1 MPKTL
6 RLILGDQLNH
16 SHSWFKEKDKN
27 VTYILME
34 VMQEQNYV
42 THHIQKIA
50 AFFESMRQFA
60 RELKDEGHHVI
71 YYYLDAQEN
80 QQHFS
85 KNLIWLIEKLSIE
98 KFEYQLPDEYRL
110 DEQLKSFCKSLKLET
125 QVYDTEHFYTTRT
138 EVKEFFKG
146 KKQYLM
152 ENFYRYMRKKHQILV
167 DENDQPEGGKWNFDH
182 ENRKKYDGKIPLK
195 APLTF
200 KKDVS
205 EIVKMIQD
213 LQVPHLG
220 NINPKELPF
229 PTSREE
235 SLELLEYFCHQLLPA
250 FGKYEDAMLKEHHT
264 LFHSCLSFA
273 LNVKML
279 SPQEVVN
286 HVISTWRTH
295 PEKIDIAQIEGFV
308 RQIIGWREYMR
319 GIYWAEMPDFATQ
332 NFLMNRRKLPFW
344 FWDGKVKMNCMKNC
358 INSSLN
364 HSYAHHIQR
373 LMIIGNF
380 TLLAGCHPDFVDEW
394 YLGVYADAIEWVQI
408 TNTRGMSQFADGG
421 IIGSKP
427 YVASANYINKMS
439 NYCKSCHYDKDKR
452 HGSKACPLNSLYW
465 NFYLLHEKKLIK
477 NPRIGMMYQLLN
489 KMDKEEVEKI
499 VNQAD
504 SYLQNINHL

>member
-6 RLILGDQLNH
+6 RLVLGDQLNH
-16 SHSWFKEKDKN
+16 SHSWFKQKDKN

-34 VMQEQNYV
+34 VMQEQTYV
-42 THHIQKIA
+42 KHHIQKIV

-71 YYYLDAQEN
+71 YYYLDAKEN

-110 DEQLKSFCKSLKLET
+110 DEQLKNICKSLSIET
-125 QVYDTEHFYTTRT
+125 QVYDTEHFYTSRT

-152 ENFYRYMRKKHQILV
+152 ENFYRYMRKKHQILI
-167 DENDQPEGGKWNFDH
+167 DKDDQPEGGKWNFDH

-200 KKDVS
+200 RKDVS

-213 LQVPHLG
+213 LEVPHFG

-235 SLELLEYFCHQLLPA
+235 SLELLEYFCHELLPA

-286 HVISTWRTH
+286 HVISTWRTN
-295 PEKIDIAQIEGFV
+295 PEEIDIAQVEGFV

-319 GIYWAEMPDFATQ
+319 GVYWAEMPDFSAQ
-332 NFLMNRRKLPFW
+332 NFLMNRRELPSW

-358 INSSLN
+358 INNSLDYA
-364 HSYAHHIQR
+364 YAHHIQR

-427 YVASANYINKMS
+427 YVASANYVNKMS

-452 HGSKACPLNSLYW
+452 YGSKACPLNSLYW
-465 NFYLLHEKKLIK
+465 NFYLLHEKKLSK

-489 KMDKEEVEKI
+489 KMDKEEIEKI
-499 VNQAD
+499 VSQAD
-504 SYLQNINHL
+504 SYLLNINQL